1 MKIQQGITDNDYVYR
16 LTRAEEQQ
24 LLHSVDQT
32 VQINH
37 DILVDIV
44 DIIFRLSL
52 LRKSLNHKLIVGGE
66 HEQIDRHLRENGKNI
81 SGENS
86 PHIVNLK
93 FQNIQSGTLEKYRQE
108 NSATGYFGLTEL
120 RQNGGGGESGG
131 GIGADC
137 VFRATP
143 TTSLDLASIWTS
155 GHSAALA
162 LPHSSHPIIHCYVP
176 SLSSLWTF
184 HHPFFLPLQ
193 ESSCI
198 ICTISRFIWISS
210 P

>member
-86 PHIVNLK
+86 PHI
-93 FQNIQSGTLEKYRQE
+93 SGTLEKYRQE

-120 RQNGGGGESGG
+120 RQNG
-131 GIGADC
+131 D
-137 VFRATP
+137 RRHKD
-143 TTSLDLASIWTS
+143 SLNL
-155 GHSAALA
+155 HL
-162 LPHSSHPIIHCYVP
+162 
-176 SLSSLWTF
+176 
-184 HHPFFLPLQ
+184 LPLLLRNNRCFLTTVFCLA
-193 ESSCI
+193 E
-198 ICTISRFIWISS
+198 
-210 P
+210 